1 MGKVRAHRSSYSI
14 DHSDARSIILATMR
28 FVWKPKANNFW
39 QCSLDVPV
47 KVALKALDG
56 HYHDTDIRDMG
67 YVCKVSDS
75 FAVRFYGSLYSGA
88 HPIERCVYATKED
101 AMASAER
108 HATAILAAKILS
120 R

>member
-1 MGKVRAHRSSYSI
+1 
-14 DHSDARSIILATMR
+14 MR

-39 QCSLDVPV
+39 LGSLNVPI
-47 KVALKALDG
+47 KIALKSFDG
-56 HYHDTDIRDMG
+56 SLHDGDIRDIG